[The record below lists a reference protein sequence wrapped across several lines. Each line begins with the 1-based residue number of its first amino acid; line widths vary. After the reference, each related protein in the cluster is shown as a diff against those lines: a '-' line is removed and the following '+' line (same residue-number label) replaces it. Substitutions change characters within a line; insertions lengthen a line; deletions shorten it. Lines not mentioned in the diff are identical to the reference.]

1 MKKSKKKKKSNT
13 WKIKQHRDPYF
24 KKSKTLGYRS
34 RASFKLIELNK
45 KYRFLKKNSN
55 LLDLGSCPGGWSQ
68 VASKIITNGK
78 ILSIDIQDM
87 EPINNVKFVKAD
99 ILQNIQAN
107 NYQEDIYIRLQG
119 YIDEWGE
126 MAVRSPVSTSIVS
139 YPRPRAIAFTEG
151 KNFTIS
157 SWQRL
162 DDNASPPRI
171 KASANYLNSRLASIQ
186 AKESGYDGG
195 IMLGPNG
202 KVSEGPGGCIFLIR
216 NGNLITPT
224 ITSGILESI
233 TRDSIL
239 EIADILKI
247 NVQTR
252 DVDRTE
258 LYIADEIF
266 YCGTGQ
272 EIMPILSVDKMLA
285 GDGTP
290 GKITK
295 ILQNE
300 FTEIVRGNNQ
310 IFKSWISP
318 TYKK

>member
-1 MKKSKKKKKSNT
+1 MKSVSIDPKD
-13 WKIKQHRDPYF
+13 KIKLVTINGNLMPLKDAKVSITAPGLSYAALVF
-24 KKSKTLGYRS
+24 EGI
-34 RASFKLIELNK
+34 RAYWNEEHKQLYIFRLEAHL
-45 KYRFLKKNSN
+45 YRFINSMKLLKFIDYPNIS
-55 LLDLGSCPGGWSQ
+55 
-68 VASKIITNGK
+68 
-78 ILSIDIQDM
+78 SI
-87 EPINNVKFVKAD
+87 KAD

-107 NYQEDIYIRLQG
+107 NYKEDIYIRLQG

-126 MAVRSPVSTSIVS
+126 MAVRTPVSTSIVS

-151 KNFTIS
+151 KKFTVS

-195 IMLGPNG
+195 IMLGANG

-216 NGNLITPT
+216 NGNLITPS

-239 EIADILKI
+239 EIAETLKL
-247 NVQTR
+247 NFETR

-285 GDGTP
+285 GDGMP

-295 ILQNE
+295 MLQNE
-300 FTEIVRGNNQ
+300 FTEIVRGNNSN
-310 IFKSWISP
+310 FKNWISS
-318 TYKK
+318 TYNK

>member
-1 MKKSKKKKKSNT
+1 MKSNSSNPKD
-13 WKIKQHRDPYF
+13 KIKVVTINGNLMPLKDAKVSITAPGLSYAALVF
-24 KKSKTLGYRS
+24 EGI
-34 RASFKLIELNK
+34 RAYWNKEHKQLYIFRLDEHLKRFINSMKL
-45 KYRFLKKNSN
+45 LKFIDYPN
-55 LLDLGSCPGGWSQ
+55 LS
-68 VASKIITNGK
+68 
-78 ILSIDIQDM
+78 SI
-87 EPINNVKFVKAD
+87 KAD

-107 NYQEDIYIRLQG
+107 NYQEDIYIWLQG

-216 NGNLITPT
+216 NGNLITPS

-233 TRDSIL
+233 TRDSII
-239 EIADILKI
+239 EIADTLKI
-247 NVQTR
+247 KVQTR

-258 LYIADEIF
+258 LYIAEEIF

-285 GDGTP
+285 GEGTP

-295 ILQNE
+295 TLQSE
-300 FTEIVRGNNQ
+300 FTEIVRGNNP

>member
-1 MKKSKKKKKSNT
+1 MKSNSSNPKD
-13 WKIKQHRDPYF
+13 KIKVVTINGNLMPLKDAKVSITAPGLSYAALVF
-24 KKSKTLGYRS
+24 EGI
-34 RASFKLIELNK
+34 RAYWNKEHKQLYIFRLDEHLKRFINSMKL
-45 KYRFLKKNSN
+45 LKFIDYPN
-55 LLDLGSCPGGWSQ
+55 LS
-68 VASKIITNGK
+68 
-78 ILSIDIQDM
+78 SI
-87 EPINNVKFVKAD
+87 KAD

-216 NGNLITPT
+216 NGNLITPS

-233 TRDSIL
+233 TRDSII
-239 EIADILKI
+239 EIADTLKI
-247 NVQTR
+247 KVQTR

-258 LYIADEIF
+258 LYIAEEIF

-290 GKITK
+290 GKTTIV
-295 ILQNE
+295 LQSE

>member
-1 MKKSKKKKKSNT
+1 MKSLSSNAKE
-13 WKIKQHRDPYF
+13 KIKLVTINRNLMPLKEAKVSITAPGLSYAALVF
-24 KKSKTLGYRS
+24 EGI
-34 RASFKLIELNK
+34 RAYWNQEHKQLYIFRLEEHLN
-45 KYRFLKKNSN
+45 RFLNSMK
-55 LLDLGSCPGGWSQ
+55 LLKFIDYPNIQSIKSD
-68 VASKIITNGK
+68 II
-78 ILSIDIQDM
+78 S
-87 EPINNVKFVKAD
+87 
-99 ILQNIQAN
+99 NIQAN
-107 NYQEDIYIRLQG
+107 KYQEDIYIRLQG
-119 YIDEWGE
+119 YIDDWGE
-126 MAVRSPVSTSIVS
+126 MAVRTPVSTSIVS

-202 KVSEGPGGCIFLIR
+202 KVSEGPGGCIFLLR
-216 NGNLITPT
+216 NGNLITPN

-239 EIADILKI
+239 EISKKIKLKTE
-247 NVQTR
+247 TR

-295 ILQNE
+295 LLQHE
-300 FTEIVRGNNQ
+300 FTEIVRGNNSN
-310 IFKSWISP
+310 FEKWITS
-318 TYKK
+318 TYKN

>member
-1 MKKSKKKKKSNT
+1 MKSMSSNP
-13 WKIKQHRDPYF
+13 KERIKLVTINGDLMPLKEAKVSITAPGLSYAALVF
-24 KKSKTLGYRS
+24 EGI
-34 RASFKLIELNK
+34 RAYWNQDHKQLYVFRLEDHLNRFINSMKL
-45 KYRFLKKNSN
+45 LKFIDYPN
-55 LLDLGSCPGGWSQ
+55 
-68 VASKIITNGK
+68 V
-78 ILSIDIQDM
+78 LSI
-87 EPINNVKFVKAD
+87 KSD
-99 ILQNIQAN
+99 ILTNIQSN
-107 NYQEDIYIRLQG
+107 DYKEDIYIRLQG
-119 YIDEWGE
+119 YIDDWGE
-126 MAVRSPVSTSIVS
+126 MAVRTPVSTSIVS
-139 YPRPRAIAFTEG
+139 YPRPRAVAFSEG

-202 KVSEGPGGCIFLIR
+202 KVSEGPGGCIFLVR
-216 NGNLITPT
+216 NGNIITPS

-239 EIADILKI
+239 KITKKLKLK
-247 NVQTR
+247 VQTR
-252 DVDRTE
+252 EVDRTE

-285 GDGTP
+285 GDGKP
-290 GKITK
+290 GKFTK

-300 FTEIVRGNNQ
+300 FTEIVRGNNSN
-310 IFKSWISP
+310 FENWTTA
-318 TYKK
+318 TYQK

>member
-1 MKKSKKKKKSNT
+1 MPLKDAKVSITAPGLSYAALVFEGIRAYWNKEHKQLYIFRLDEHLKRFINSMK
-13 WKIKQHRDPYF
+13 
-24 KKSKTLGYRS
+24 L
-34 RASFKLIELNK
+34 
-45 KYRFLKKNSN
+45 LKFIDYPN
-55 LLDLGSCPGGWSQ
+55 LS
-68 VASKIITNGK
+68 
-78 ILSIDIQDM
+78 SI
-87 EPINNVKFVKAD
+87 KAD

-216 NGNLITPT
+216 NGNLITPS

-233 TRDSIL
+233 TRDSII
-239 EIADILKI
+239 EIADTLKI
-247 NVQTR
+247 KVQTR

-258 LYIADEIF
+258 LYIAEEIF

-285 GDGTP
+285 GEGIP

-295 ILQNE
+295 TLQSE
-300 FTEIVRGNNQ
+300 FTEIVRGNNP

>member
-1 MKKSKKKKKSNT
+1 MKSMSSNPKD
-13 WKIKQHRDPYF
+13 KIKLVTINGNLMPLKDAKVSITAPGLSYAALVF
-24 KKSKTLGYRS
+24 EGI
-34 RASFKLIELNK
+34 RAYWNEEHQQLYIFRLEEHL
-45 KYRFLKKNSN
+45 YRFINSMKLLKFIDYPNIS
-55 LLDLGSCPGGWSQ
+55 
-68 VASKIITNGK
+68 
-78 ILSIDIQDM
+78 SI
-87 EPINNVKFVKAD
+87 KAD

-107 NYQEDIYIRLQG
+107 NYKEDIYIRLQG

-126 MAVRSPVSTSIVS
+126 MAVRTPVSTSIVS
-139 YPRPRAIAFTEG
+139 YPRPRAMAFTEG
-151 KNFTIS
+151 KKFTVS

-195 IMLGPNG
+195 IMLGANG

-239 EIADILKI
+239 EIAETLKL
-247 NVQTR
+247 NFETR

-285 GDGTP
+285 GDGMP

-295 ILQNE
+295 MLQNE
-300 FTEIVRGNNQ
+300 FTEIVRGNNPN
-310 IFKSWISP
+310 FKNWISS
-318 TYKK
+318 TYNK

>member
-1 MKKSKKKKKSNT
+1 MKSLSSTAKE
-13 WKIKQHRDPYF
+13 KIKLVTINRNLMPLKEAKVSITAPGLSYAALVF
-24 KKSKTLGYRS
+24 EGI
-34 RASFKLIELNK
+34 RAYWNQEHKQLYIFRLEEHLN
-45 KYRFLKKNSN
+45 RFLNSMK
-55 LLDLGSCPGGWSQ
+55 LLKFIDYPNIQSIKSD
-68 VASKIITNGK
+68 II
-78 ILSIDIQDM
+78 S
-87 EPINNVKFVKAD
+87 
-99 ILQNIQAN
+99 NIQAN
-107 NYQEDIYIRLQG
+107 KYQEDIYIRLQG
-119 YIDEWGE
+119 YIDDWGE
-126 MAVRSPVSTSIVS
+126 MAVRTPVSTSIVS

-202 KVSEGPGGCIFLIR
+202 KVSEGPGGCIFLLR
-216 NGNLITPT
+216 NGNLITPN

-239 EIADILKI
+239 EISKKIKLKTE
-247 NVQTR
+247 TR

-295 ILQNE
+295 LLQHE
-300 FTEIVRGNNQ
+300 FTEIVRGNNSN
-310 IFKSWISP
+310 FENWITS
-318 TYKK
+318 TYKNQEI

>member
-1 MKKSKKKKKSNT
+1 MKSNSSNPKD
-13 WKIKQHRDPYF
+13 KIKVVTINGNLMPLKDAKVSITAPGLSYAALVF
-24 KKSKTLGYRS
+24 EGI
-34 RASFKLIELNK
+34 RAYWNKEHKQLYIFRLDEHLKRFINSMKL
-45 KYRFLKKNSN
+45 LKFIDYPN
-55 LLDLGSCPGGWSQ
+55 LS
-68 VASKIITNGK
+68 
-78 ILSIDIQDM
+78 SI
-87 EPINNVKFVKAD
+87 KAD

-216 NGNLITPT
+216 NGNLITPS

-233 TRDSIL
+233 TRDSII
-239 EIADILKI
+239 EIADTLKI
-247 NVQTR
+247 KVQTR

-290 GKITK
+290 GKTTK
-295 ILQNE
+295 ALQSE

>member
-1 MKKSKKKKKSNT
+1 MKSNSSNPKD
-13 WKIKQHRDPYF
+13 KIKVVTINGNLMPLKDAKVSITAPGLSYAALVF
-24 KKSKTLGYRS
+24 EGI
-34 RASFKLIELNK
+34 RAYWNKEHKQLYIFRLDEHLKRFINSMKL
-45 KYRFLKKNSN
+45 LKFIDYPN
-55 LLDLGSCPGGWSQ
+55 LS
-68 VASKIITNGK
+68 
-78 ILSIDIQDM
+78 SI
-87 EPINNVKFVKAD
+87 KAD

-216 NGNLITPT
+216 NGNLITPS

-233 TRDSIL
+233 TRDSII
-239 EIADILKI
+239 EIADTLKI
-247 NVQTR
+247 KVQTR

-285 GDGTP
+285 GEGTP

-295 ILQNE
+295 TLQSE

-318 TYKK
+318 TYKE

>member
-1 MKKSKKKKKSNT
+1 MKSMSSNPKE
-13 WKIKQHRDPYF
+13 KIKLVTINGNLMPLKDAKVSITAPGLSYAALVF
-24 KKSKTLGYRS
+24 EGI
-34 RASFKLIELNK
+34 RAYWNEEHKQLYIFRLEEHL
-45 KYRFLKKNSN
+45 YRFINSMKLLKFIDYPNIS
-55 LLDLGSCPGGWSQ
+55 
-68 VASKIITNGK
+68 
-78 ILSIDIQDM
+78 SI
-87 EPINNVKFVKAD
+87 KAD

-107 NYQEDIYIRLQG
+107 NYKEDIYIRLQG

-126 MAVRSPVSTSIVS
+126 MAVRTPVSTSIVS

-151 KNFTIS
+151 KKFTVS

-171 KASANYLNSRLASIQ
+171 KASANYHNSRLASIQ

-195 IMLGPNG
+195 IMLGANG

-216 NGNLITPT
+216 NGNLITPS

-239 EIADILKI
+239 EIAETLKL
-247 NVQTR
+247 NFETR

-285 GDGTP
+285 GDGMP

-295 ILQNE
+295 MLQNE
-300 FTEIVRGNNQ
+300 FTEIVRGNNPN
-310 IFKSWISP
+310 FKNWISS
-318 TYKK
+318 TYNK

>member
-1 MKKSKKKKKSNT
+1 MKSMSSNPKE
-13 WKIKQHRDPYF
+13 KIKLVTINGNLMPLKDAKVSITAPGLSYAALVF
-24 KKSKTLGYRS
+24 EGI
-34 RASFKLIELNK
+34 RAYWNEEHKQLYIFRLEEHL
-45 KYRFLKKNSN
+45 YRFINSMKLLKFIDYPNIS
-55 LLDLGSCPGGWSQ
+55 
-68 VASKIITNGK
+68 
-78 ILSIDIQDM
+78 SI
-87 EPINNVKFVKAD
+87 KAD

-107 NYQEDIYIRLQG
+107 NYKEDIYIRLQG

-126 MAVRSPVSTSIVS
+126 MAVRTPVSTSIVS

-151 KNFTIS
+151 KKFTVS

-195 IMLGPNG
+195 IMLGANG

-216 NGNLITPT
+216 NGNLITPS

-239 EIADILKI
+239 EIAETLKL
-247 NVQTR
+247 NFETR

-285 GDGTP
+285 GDGMP

-295 ILQNE
+295 MLQNE
-300 FTEIVRGNNQ
+300 FTEIVRGNNPN
-310 IFKSWISP
+310 FKNWISS
-318 TYKK
+318 TYNK

>member
-1 MKKSKKKKKSNT
+1 MKSNSSNPKD
-13 WKIKQHRDPYF
+13 KIKVVTINGNLMPLKDAKVSITAPGLSYAALVF
-24 KKSKTLGYRS
+24 EGI
-34 RASFKLIELNK
+34 RAYWNKEHKQLYIFRLDEHLKRFINSMKL
-45 KYRFLKKNSN
+45 LKFIDYPN
-55 LLDLGSCPGGWSQ
+55 LS
-68 VASKIITNGK
+68 
-78 ILSIDIQDM
+78 SI
-87 EPINNVKFVKAD
+87 KAD

-233 TRDSIL
+233 TRDSII
-239 EIADILKI
+239 EIADTLKI
-247 NVQTR
+247 KVQTR

-258 LYIADEIF
+258 LYIAEEIF

-295 ILQNE
+295 ALQSE

>member
-1 MKKSKKKKKSNT
+1 MKSNSSNPKD
-13 WKIKQHRDPYF
+13 KIKVVTINGNLMPLKDAKVSITAPGLSYAALVF
-24 KKSKTLGYRS
+24 EGI
-34 RASFKLIELNK
+34 RAYWNKEHKQLYIFRLDEHLKRFINSMKL
-45 KYRFLKKNSN
+45 LKFIDYPN
-55 LLDLGSCPGGWSQ
+55 LS
-68 VASKIITNGK
+68 
-78 ILSIDIQDM
+78 SI
-87 EPINNVKFVKAD
+87 KAD

-195 IMLGPNG
+195 IMLGANG

-233 TRDSIL
+233 TRDSII
-239 EIADILKI
+239 EIANTLTI

-285 GDGTP
+285 GEGTP

-295 ILQNE
+295 TLQSE
-300 FTEIVRGNNQ
+300 FTEIVRGNNP

>member
-1 MKKSKKKKKSNT
+1 MKSMSSNPKD
-13 WKIKQHRDPYF
+13 KIKLVTINGNLMPLKDAKVSITAPGLSYAALVF
-24 KKSKTLGYRS
+24 EGI
-34 RASFKLIELNK
+34 RAYWNEEHKQLYIFRLEAHL
-45 KYRFLKKNSN
+45 YRFINSMKLLKFIDYPNIS
-55 LLDLGSCPGGWSQ
+55 
-68 VASKIITNGK
+68 
-78 ILSIDIQDM
+78 SI
-87 EPINNVKFVKAD
+87 KAD

-107 NYQEDIYIRLQG
+107 NYKEDIYIRLQG

-126 MAVRSPVSTSIVS
+126 MAVRTPVSTSIVS

-151 KNFTIS
+151 KKFTVS

-195 IMLGPNG
+195 IMLGANG

-216 NGNLITPT
+216 NGNLITPS

-239 EIADILKI
+239 EIAETLKL
-247 NVQTR
+247 NFETR

-285 GDGTP
+285 GDGMP

-300 FTEIVRGNNQ
+300 FTEIVRGNNPN
-310 IFKSWISP
+310 FKNWISS
-318 TYKK
+318 TYNK

>member
-1 MKKSKKKKKSNT
+1 MKSMSSNP
-13 WKIKQHRDPYF
+13 KERIKLVTINGDLMPLKEAKVSITAPGLSYAALVF
-24 KKSKTLGYRS
+24 EGI
-34 RASFKLIELNK
+34 RAYWNQDYKQLYVFRLEDHLNRFINSMKL
-45 KYRFLKKNSN
+45 LKFIDYPN
-55 LLDLGSCPGGWSQ
+55 
-68 VASKIITNGK
+68 VASIK
-78 ILSIDIQDM
+78 S
-87 EPINNVKFVKAD
+87 D
-99 ILQNIQAN
+99 ILTNIQAN
-107 NYQEDIYIRLQG
+107 DYKEDIYIRLQG
-119 YIDEWGE
+119 YIDDWGE
-126 MAVRSPVSTSIVS
+126 MAVRTPVSTSIVS
-139 YPRPRAIAFTEG
+139 YPRPRAVAFSEG

-195 IMLGPNG
+195 IMLSPNG
-202 KVSEGPGGCIFLIR
+202 KVSEGPGGCIFLVR
-216 NGNLITPT
+216 NGNIITPS

-239 EIADILKI
+239 KITKKLKLK
-247 NVQTR
+247 VQTR
-252 DVDRTE
+252 EVDRTE

-285 GDGTP
+285 GDGKP
-290 GKITK
+290 GKFTK

-300 FTEIVRGNNQ
+300 FTEIVRGNNSN
-310 IFKSWISP
+310 FENWTTA
-318 TYKK
+318 TYQK

>member
-1 MKKSKKKKKSNT
+1 MKSISSNPKD
-13 WKIKQHRDPYF
+13 KIKLVTVNGNLMPLKDAKVSITAPGLSYAALVF
-24 KKSKTLGYRS
+24 EGI
-34 RASFKLIELNK
+34 RAYWNKEHKQLYIFRLDEHLKRFINSMKL
-45 KYRFLKKNSN
+45 LKFIDYPN
-55 LLDLGSCPGGWSQ
+55 LS
-68 VASKIITNGK
+68 
-78 ILSIDIQDM
+78 SI
-87 EPINNVKFVKAD
+87 KAD

-195 IMLGPNG
+195 IMLGANG

-233 TRDSIL
+233 TRDSII
-239 EIADILKI
+239 EIANTLTI

-285 GDGTP
+285 GEGTP

-295 ILQNE
+295 TLQSE

>member
-1 MKKSKKKKKSNT
+1 MKSNSSNPKD
-13 WKIKQHRDPYF
+13 KIKVVTINGNLMPLKDAKVSITAPGLSYAALVF
-24 KKSKTLGYRS
+24 EGI
-34 RASFKLIELNK
+34 RAYWNKEHKQLYIFRLDEHLKRFINSMKL
-45 KYRFLKKNSN
+45 LKFIDYPN
-55 LLDLGSCPGGWSQ
+55 LS
-68 VASKIITNGK
+68 
-78 ILSIDIQDM
+78 SI
-87 EPINNVKFVKAD
+87 KAD

-216 NGNLITPT
+216 NGNLITPS

-233 TRDSIL
+233 TRDSII
-239 EIADILKI
+239 EIAETLKI

-258 LYIADEIF
+258 LYIAEEIF

-290 GKITK
+290 GKTTK
-295 ILQNE
+295 ALQSE

>member
-1 MKKSKKKKKSNT
+1 MKSLSSNAKE
-13 WKIKQHRDPYF
+13 KIKLVTINRNLMPLKEAKVSITAPGLSYAALVFEGIRAYWNQEHKQLYIFRLEEHLNRFINSMKLLKFIDYPNIQSI
-24 KKSKTLGYRS
+24 KS
-34 RASFKLIELNK
+34 
-45 KYRFLKKNSN
+45 
-55 LLDLGSCPGGWSQ
+55 D
-68 VASKIITNGK
+68 II
-78 ILSIDIQDM
+78 S
-87 EPINNVKFVKAD
+87 
-99 ILQNIQAN
+99 NIQAN
-107 NYQEDIYIRLQG
+107 KYQEDIYIRLQG
-119 YIDEWGE
+119 YIDDWGE
-126 MAVRSPVSTSIVS
+126 MAVRTPVSTSIVS

-186 AKESGYDGG
+186 AKESGCDGG

-202 KVSEGPGGCIFLIR
+202 KVSEGPGGCIFLLR
-216 NGNLITPT
+216 NGILITPN

-239 EIADILKI
+239 EISKKIKLKTE
-247 NVQTR
+247 TR

-295 ILQNE
+295 LLQHE
-300 FTEIVRGNNQ
+300 FTEIVRGNNSN
-310 IFKSWISP
+310 FEKWITS
-318 TYKK
+318 TYKN

>member
-1 MKKSKKKKKSNT
+1 MKSISSNPKD
-13 WKIKQHRDPYF
+13 KIKLVTVNGNLMPLKDAKVSITAPGLSYAALVF
-24 KKSKTLGYRS
+24 EGI
-34 RASFKLIELNK
+34 RAYWNKEHKQLYIFRLDEHLKRFINSMKL
-45 KYRFLKKNSN
+45 LKFIDYPN
-55 LLDLGSCPGGWSQ
+55 LS
-68 VASKIITNGK
+68 
-78 ILSIDIQDM
+78 SI
-87 EPINNVKFVKAD
+87 KAD

-195 IMLGPNG
+195 IMLGANG

-233 TRDSIL
+233 TRDSII
-239 EIADILKI
+239 EIANTLTI

-285 GDGTP
+285 GEGTP

-295 ILQNE
+295 TLQSE
-300 FTEIVRGNNQ
+300 FTQIVRGNNP

>member
-1 MKKSKKKKKSNT
+1 MC
-13 WKIKQHRDPYF
+13 IRD
-24 KKSKTLGYRS
+24 R
-34 RASFKLIELNK
+34 
-45 KYRFLKKNSN
+45 
-55 LLDLGSCPGGWSQ
+55 
-68 VASKIITNGK
+68 
-78 ILSIDIQDM
+78 
-87 EPINNVKFVKAD
+87 
-99 ILQNIQAN
+99 
-107 NYQEDIYIRLQG
+107 G
-119 YIDEWGE
+119 YIDDWGE
-126 MAVRSPVSTSIVS
+126 MAVRTPVSTSIVS

-151 KNFTIS
+151 KNFTVS

-202 KVSEGPGGCIFLIR
+202 KVSEGPGGCIFLLR
-216 NGNLITPT
+216 NGILITPN

-239 EIADILKI
+239 EISKKIKLKTE
-247 NVQTR
+247 TR

-295 ILQNE
+295 LLQHE
-300 FTEIVRGNNQ
+300 FTEIVRGNNSN
-310 IFKSWISP
+310 FENWITS
-318 TYKK
+318 TYKNQEI

>member
-1 MKKSKKKKKSNT
+1 MKSLSSTAKE
-13 WKIKQHRDPYF
+13 KIKLVTINRNLMPLKEAKVSITAPGLSYAALVFEGIRAYWNQEHKQLYIFRLEEHLNRFINSMKLLKFIDYPNIQSI
-24 KKSKTLGYRS
+24 KS
-34 RASFKLIELNK
+34 
-45 KYRFLKKNSN
+45 
-55 LLDLGSCPGGWSQ
+55 D
-68 VASKIITNGK
+68 II
-78 ILSIDIQDM
+78 S
-87 EPINNVKFVKAD
+87 
-99 ILQNIQAN
+99 NIQAN
-107 NYQEDIYIRLQG
+107 KYQEDIYIRLQG
-119 YIDEWGE
+119 YIDDWGE
-126 MAVRSPVSTSIVS
+126 MAVRTPVSTSIVS

-202 KVSEGPGGCIFLIR
+202 KVSEGPGGCIFLLR
-216 NGNLITPT
+216 NGNLITPN

-239 EIADILKI
+239 EISKKIKLKTE
-247 NVQTR
+247 TR

-295 ILQNE
+295 LLQHE
-300 FTEIVRGNNQ
+300 FTEIVRGKNSN
-310 IFKSWISP
+310 FENWITS
-318 TYKK
+318 TYKN

>member
-1 MKKSKKKKKSNT
+1 MKSISSNPKD
-13 WKIKQHRDPYF
+13 KIKLVTVNGNLMPLKDAKVSITAPGLSYAALVF
-24 KKSKTLGYRS
+24 EGI
-34 RASFKLIELNK
+34 RAYWNKEHKQLYIFRLDEHLKRFINSMKL
-45 KYRFLKKNSN
+45 LKFIDYPN
-55 LLDLGSCPGGWSQ
+55 LS
-68 VASKIITNGK
+68 
-78 ILSIDIQDM
+78 SI
-87 EPINNVKFVKAD
+87 KAD

-216 NGNLITPT
+216 NGNLITPS

-233 TRDSIL
+233 TRDSII
-239 EIADILKI
+239 EIADTLKI
-247 NVQTR
+247 KVQTR

-285 GDGTP
+285 GEGIP
-290 GKITK
+290 GKITQT
-295 ILQNE
+295 LQSE
-300 FTEIVRGNNQ
+300 FTEIVRGNNP

>member
-1 MKKSKKKKKSNT
+1 MKSLSSNAKE
-13 WKIKQHRDPYF
+13 KIKLVTINRNLMPLKEAKVSITAPGLSYAALVFEGIRAYWNQEHKQLYIFRLEEHLNRFINSMKLLKFIDYPNIQSI
-24 KKSKTLGYRS
+24 KS
-34 RASFKLIELNK
+34 
-45 KYRFLKKNSN
+45 
-55 LLDLGSCPGGWSQ
+55 D
-68 VASKIITNGK
+68 II
-78 ILSIDIQDM
+78 S
-87 EPINNVKFVKAD
+87 
-99 ILQNIQAN
+99 NIQAN
-107 NYQEDIYIRLQG
+107 KYQEDIYIRLQG
-119 YIDEWGE
+119 YIDDWGE
-126 MAVRSPVSTSIVS
+126 MAVRTPVSTSIVS
-139 YPRPRAIAFTEG
+139 YPRPRTIAFTEG

-202 KVSEGPGGCIFLIR
+202 KVSEGPGGCIFLLR
-216 NGNLITPT
+216 NGNLITPN

-239 EIADILKI
+239 EISKKIKLKTE
-247 NVQTR
+247 TR

-295 ILQNE
+295 LLQHE
-300 FTEIVRGNNQ
+300 FTEIVRGNNSN
-310 IFKSWISP
+310 FEKWITS
-318 TYKK
+318 TYKN

>member
-1 MKKSKKKKKSNT
+1 MKSNSSNPKD
-13 WKIKQHRDPYF
+13 KIKVVTINGNLMPLKDAKVSITAPGLSYAALVF
-24 KKSKTLGYRS
+24 EGI
-34 RASFKLIELNK
+34 RAYWNKEHKQLYIFRLDEHLKRFINSMKL
-45 KYRFLKKNSN
+45 LKFIDYPN
-55 LLDLGSCPGGWSQ
+55 LS
-68 VASKIITNGK
+68 
-78 ILSIDIQDM
+78 SI
-87 EPINNVKFVKAD
+87 KAD

-216 NGNLITPT
+216 NGNLITPS

-233 TRDSIL
+233 TRDSII
-239 EIADILKI
+239 EIADTLKI
-247 NVQTR
+247 KVQTR

-258 LYIADEIF
+258 LYIAEEIF

-290 GKITK
+290 GKTTK
-295 ILQNE
+295 ALQSE

-310 IFKSWISP
+310 IFKSWVSP

>member
-1 MKKSKKKKKSNT
+1 MKSLSSTAKE
-13 WKIKQHRDPYF
+13 KIKLVTINRNLMPLKEAKVSITAPGLSYAALVFEGIRAYWNQEHKQLYIFRLEEHLNRFVNSMKLLKFIDYPNIE
-24 KKSKTLGYRS
+24 TIRS
-34 RASFKLIELNK
+34 
-45 KYRFLKKNSN
+45 
-55 LLDLGSCPGGWSQ
+55 D
-68 VASKIITNGK
+68 
-78 ILSIDIQDM
+78 ILS
-87 EPINNVKFVKAD
+87 
-99 ILQNIQAN
+99 NIEAN
-107 NYQEDIYIRLQG
+107 DYKEDIYIRLQG
-119 YIDEWGE
+119 YIDDWGE
-126 MAVRSPVSTSIVS
+126 MAVRTPVSTSIVS

-202 KVSEGPGGCIFLIR
+202 KVSEGPGGCIFLLR
-216 NGNLITPT
+216 NGNLITPN

-239 EIADILKI
+239 EISKKIKLKTE
-247 NVQTR
+247 TR
-252 DVDRTE
+252 YVDRTE

-295 ILQNE
+295 LLQHE
-300 FTEIVRGNNQ
+300 FTEIVRGNNSN
-310 IFKSWISP
+310 FENWITS
-318 TYKK
+318 TYKN